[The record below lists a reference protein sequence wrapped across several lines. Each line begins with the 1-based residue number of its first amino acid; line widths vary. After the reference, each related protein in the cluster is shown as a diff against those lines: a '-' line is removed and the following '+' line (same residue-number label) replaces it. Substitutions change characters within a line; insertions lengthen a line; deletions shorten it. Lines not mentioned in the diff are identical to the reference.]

1 MSSNCYSRVT
11 KIFSYDFFQRYHS
24 VFFIRFRS
32 VVKWSI
38 LSWFFVWCEV
48 RVEVLFAR
56 GISSYSSIICWK
68 DLCSSLSLSKIY
80 WTYWMYVCS
89 MACRILVPQLG
100 VEPGPLAGKER
111 SPDHWT
117 AREFPMFYSFDLP
130 TSATSTKSWLLKSY
144 CISWNQDKLST
155 LFFFKIVLA
164 LRVLCIS
171 I

>member
-1 MSSNCYSRVT
+1 MSSNCYSRVAQ
-11 KIFSYDFFQRYHS
+11 IFSYDFFQRYHS

-68 DLCSSLSLSKIY
+68 DLCFSLSLSKIY
-80 WTYWMYVCS
+80 WMYWMYACS
-89 MACRILVPQLG
+89 MACRILVPQPG

-111 SPDHWT
+111 SLDHWT
-117 AREFPMFYSFDLP
+117 AREFPMFIPLISLLLP
-130 TSATSTKSWLLKSY
+130 LAQSHDSEILLYILKSG
-144 CISWNQDKLST
+144 
-155 LFFFKIVLA
+155 
-164 LRVLCIS
+164 
-171 I
+171 